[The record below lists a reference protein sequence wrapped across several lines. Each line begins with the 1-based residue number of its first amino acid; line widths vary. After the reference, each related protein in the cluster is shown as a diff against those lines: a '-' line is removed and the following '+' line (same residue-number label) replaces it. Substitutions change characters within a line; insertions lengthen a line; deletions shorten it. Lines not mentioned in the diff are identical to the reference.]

1 MAIKLLISAFVL
13 EFKKY
18 MEGFMEED
26 NFRNIVL
33 LKDLP
38 SNIIEEAIVIL
49 KDTSKVTVKN
59 IKQNKNS
66 DKKDSK
72 YIIKEAEMIISN
84 YINKLEEKKDKNR
97 VNLKNYK
104 RLKMISYLLGATTVL
119 SFVLTFLL

>member
-1 MAIKLLISAFVL
+1 
-13 EFKKY
+13 
-18 MEGFMEED
+18 MEED

-84 YINKLEEKKDKNR
+84 YINKLEEKKDRNR
-97 VNLKNYK
+97 VNL
-104 RLKMISYLLGATTVL
+104 
-119 SFVLTFLL
+119 

>member
-1 MAIKLLISAFVL
+1 
-13 EFKKY
+13 
-18 MEGFMEED
+18 MEED

-119 SFVLTFLL
+119 SFVLTFLLQ

>member
-1 MAIKLLISAFVL
+1 
-13 EFKKY
+13 
-18 MEGFMEED
+18 MEED

-97 VNLKNYK
+97 VNL
-104 RLKMISYLLGATTVL
+104 
-119 SFVLTFLL
+119 

>member
-1 MAIKLLISAFVL
+1 
-13 EFKKY
+13 
-18 MEGFMEED
+18 MEED

-97 VNLKNYK
+97 VNWKII
-104 RLKMISYLLGATTVL
+104 RD
-119 SFVLTFLL
+119 

>member
-72 YIIKEAEMIISN
+72 EAEMIISN